1 METIHLNGNSLTIK
15 QVISV
20 ARNDAKVEID
30 TSKLNKSRDFITKK
44 VAENAIIYG
53 VTTGFGSNAD
63 KFVDKQDS
71 EKLQK
76 HLLRSHSCG
85 VGENFSREIVRA
97 IMLIR
102 LNTLLKGNSGIR
114 METCEQI
121 RLFLNEKIH
130 PVIPSQGSV
139 GASGDLCP
147 LSHFGLAIIG
157 EGYAEFE
164 GEIFPTDELLKS
176 RGISP
181 IVLSY
186 KEGLALNNGTTV
198 MTALGVLA
206 VYDFERLLKLSTLNS
221 SLMLEALCARR
232 EAFDEKIHLARKNDA
247 QIQVAEWI
255 RGFIEGSTFI
265 GIKSEDLKKYGLS
278 HDEKR
283 KFVEFEIKQNDLNS
297 DEKAEFEVLKEK
309 KIIDEIAAKKKIP
322 QDSYSIRC
330 IPQVFGASL
339 QSLRHAESV
348 IENEMNAAVDN
359 PLIFADEE
367 EVLSGGNFHG
377 QPIALVLD
385 YLKLAIHEIGNITER
400 QIAKL
405 VDRNTNHGLPSF
417 LIKNTDGT
425 NSGLMI
431 PQYAAASLVSE
442 NKVLVHPASA
452 DSIPTCE
459 NTEDHV
465 SMGPIAGRQALEI
478 LGNVK
483 KITAIAI
490 LAAHHSAELR
500 RHQFENRGIS
510 LQMAEATEKYFLKIK
525 EIIPDFNDKVF
536 LEKDRFLYND
546 IQTILK
552 NYEEFAALA
561 ENLIKKV
568 KN

>member
-15 QVISV
+15 EVISV

-30 TSKLNKSRDFITKK
+30 TSNLNKSRDFITQK
-44 VAENAIIYG
+44 VKENAVIYG

-63 KFVDKQDS
+63 RFVDNQYS
-71 EKLQK
+71 EKLQIN
-76 HLLRSHSCG
+76 LLRSHSCG
-85 VGENFSREIVRA
+85 VGENFSRETVRA

-114 METCEQI
+114 AQTCEQI

-147 LSHFGLAIIG
+147 LSHFGLAIMG
-157 EGYAEFE
+157 EGFIEFE
-164 GEIFPTDELLKS
+164 DEIYKTEDFLKS

-186 KEGLALNNGTTV
+186 KEGLAINNGTTV
-198 MTALGVLA
+198 MAALGVLA
-206 VYDFERLLKLSTLNS
+206 VYDFERLLKLTTLNS

-232 EAFDEKIHLARKNDA
+232 EAFDEKIHLARRNDA
-247 QIQVAEWI
+247 QIEVAKWI

-265 GIKSEDLKKYGLS
+265 GIKADDLKKHGLS
-278 HDEKR
+278 DDEKR
-283 KFVEFEIKQNDLNS
+283 KLVEFEINESQLSS
-297 DEKAEFEVLKEK
+297 DEATEFRILKQK
-309 KIIDEIAAKKKIP
+309 KTIDEIAAKKRIP

-339 QSLRHAESV
+339 QALRHAESV

-385 YLKLAIHEIGNITER
+385 YLKLAIAEIGNITER

-405 VDRNTNHGLPSF
+405 VDRHTNHGLPSF
-417 LIKNTDGT
+417 LIENADGT

-478 LGNVK
+478 LENVK
-483 KITAIAI
+483 KITAISI
-490 LAAHHSAELR
+490 IAAHHAAEMRRKQFAKGGITAKMSA
-500 RHQFENRGIS
+500 S
-510 LQMAEATEKYFLKIK
+510 TEKHLNKIK
-525 EIIPDFNDKVF
+525 EIVPDFNEKDF
-536 LEKDRFLYND
+536 LVIDRFLYND
-546 IQTILK
+546 IQTILN

-561 ENLIKKV
+561 EGLI
-568 KN
+568 

>member
-15 QVISV
+15 EVMRV
-20 ARNDAKVEID
+20 ARHDAKVEID

-44 VAENAIIYG
+44 VEENAVIYG

-63 KFVDKQDS
+63 RFVDRQYA
-71 EKLQK
+71 EKLQVN
-76 HLLRSHSCG
+76 LLRSHSCG
-85 VGENFSREIVRA
+85 IGENFSREIVRA
-97 IMLIR
+97 IMVIR

-114 METCEQI
+114 TETCEQI
-121 RLFLNEKIH
+121 KLYLNEKIH

-157 EGYAEFE
+157 EGYVEFE
-164 GEIFPTDELLKS
+164 GEIFPTEELLMT
-176 RGISP
+176 RNIAP

-186 KEGLALNNGTTV
+186 KEGLAITNGTTV
-198 MTALGVLA
+198 MAALGVLA
-206 VYDFERLLKLSTLNS
+206 VYDFERLLKLATLNS

-232 EAFDEKIHLARKNDA
+232 EAFDEKIHTARKNDA
-247 QIQVAEWI
+247 QIQIAQWI

-265 GIKSEDLKKYGLS
+265 GIKSEELSKFGLS
-278 HDEKR
+278 NDEKR
-283 KFVEFEIKQNDLNS
+283 KFVEFEINQNQLNA
-297 DEKAEFEVLKEK
+297 DEKAEFDELKEK
-309 KIIDEIAAKKKIP
+309 KTIDKIAAKKKIP
-322 QDSYSIRC
+322 QDAYSIRC

-339 QSLRHAESV
+339 QALRHAESV

-385 YLKLAIHEIGNITER
+385 YLKLAIAEIGNITER

-431 PQYAAASLVSE
+431 TQYAAASLVSE

-483 KITAIAI
+483 KIIAI
-490 LAAHHSAELR
+490 SLLAAHHATELR
-500 RHQFENRGIS
+500 RIQFANRGIPA
-510 LQMAEATEKYFLKIK
+510 QMSVATEKHLNKIK
-525 EIIPDFNDKVF
+525 EIIPEFNQKDF
-536 LEKDRFLYND
+536 LETDRFLYND

-561 ENLIKKV
+561 ENLII
-568 KN
+568 

>member
-15 QVISV
+15 EVMSV

-44 VAENAIIYG
+44 VGENAIIYG

-63 KFVDKQDS
+63 RFVDRQYS
-71 EKLQK
+71 EKLQVN
-76 HLLRSHSCG
+76 LLRSHSCG

-114 METCEQI
+114 AETCEQI
-121 RLFLNEKIH
+121 KLYLNEKIH

-157 EGYAEFE
+157 EGYVEFE
-164 GEIFPTDELLKS
+164 GEIFLTDELLKS
-176 RGISP
+176 RNILP

-186 KEGLALNNGTTV
+186 KEGLAITNGTTV
-198 MTALGVLA
+198 MAALGVLT

-232 EAFDEKIHLARKNDA
+232 EAFDEKIHIARRNDA
-247 QIQVAEWI
+247 QAKIAEWM

-265 GIKSEDLKKYGLS
+265 GIKSEDLKKHGLS
-278 HDEKR
+278 DDEKR
-283 KFVEFEIKQNDLNS
+283 KFVEFEINQNNLNP
-297 DEKAEFEVLKEK
+297 DEKAELEVLKEK
-309 KIIDEIAAKKKIP
+309 KVIDEIAAKKKIP
-322 QDSYSIRC
+322 QDAYSIRC

-339 QSLRHAESV
+339 QALRHAESV
-348 IENEMNAAVDN
+348 IVNEMNAAVDN

-377 QPIALVLD
+377 QPVALVLD
-385 YLKLAIHEIGNITER
+385 YLKLAIAEIGNITER

-490 LAAHHSAELR
+490 LAAHHAAELR
-500 RHQFENRGIS
+500 RTQFADRGIS
-510 LQMAEATEKYFLKIK
+510 AQMSAATEKHFNKIK
-525 EIIPDFNDKVF
+525 EIIPDFKEKSF
-536 LEKDRFLYND
+536 LETDRFLYND
-546 IQTILK
+546 IQTIMK
-552 NYEEFAALA
+552 NYDELAALA
-561 ENLIKKV
+561 EDLIV
-568 KN
+568 

>member
-15 QVISV
+15 EVISV

-44 VAENAIIYG
+44 VKENAVIYG

-63 KFVDKQDS
+63 RFVDNQYS
-71 EKLQK
+71 EKLQIN
-76 HLLRSHSCG
+76 LLRSHSCG
-85 VGENFSREIVRA
+85 IGENFSREIVRA

-102 LNTLLKGNSGIR
+102 LNTLLKGNSGIQR
-114 METCEQI
+114 QTAEQI
-121 RLFLNEKIH
+121 QLYLNENIH

-157 EGYAEFE
+157 EGYVEFE
-164 GEIFPTDELLKS
+164 GKIFPTDELLKS

-198 MTALGVLA
+198 MTALGVFA
-206 VYDFERLLKLSTLNS
+206 VFDFERLLKLSTLNS

-232 EAFDEKIHLARKNDA
+232 EAFDEKIHLARRNDA

-265 GIKSEDLKKYGLS
+265 GIKSEDLKKYGLND
-278 HDEKR
+278 DEKR
-283 KFVEFEIKQNDLNS
+283 KFVEFEINQSQLNT
-297 DEKAEFEVLKEK
+297 DEKAEFEVLKDK

-339 QSLRHAESV
+339 QALRHAESV

-510 LQMAEATEKYFLKIK
+510 LQMAEATEKYFLKIN
-525 EIIPDFNDKVF
+525 EIIPDFNDNVF

>member
-1 METIHLNGNSLTIK
+1 METIHLNGNSLTINA
-15 QVISV
+15 VMCV
-20 ARNDAKVEID
+20 ARHDAKVEID
-30 TSKLNKSRDFITKK
+30 ISNLNKSRDFITKK
-44 VAENAIIYG
+44 VEENAVIYG

-63 KFVDKQDS
+63 RFVDNQYS

-76 HLLRSHSCG
+76 NLLRSHSCG
-85 VGENFSREIVRA
+85 VGENFSPEIVRA

-114 METCEQI
+114 AETCEQI
-121 RLFLNEKIH
+121 KLYLNEKIH

-147 LSHFGLAIIG
+147 LSHFGLAIMG
-157 EGYAEFE
+157 EGYVEFE
-164 GEIFPTDELLKS
+164 GEIHSTSEFLKS

-186 KEGLALNNGTTV
+186 KEGLAINNGTTV
-198 MTALGVLA
+198 MTALGVSA

-232 EAFDEKIHLARKNDA
+232 EAFDSKIHIARKNDA
-247 QIQVAEWI
+247 QAQIAEWI
-255 RGFIEGSTFI
+255 RSFIEGSTFI

-278 HDEKR
+278 DDEKR
-283 KFVEFEIKQNDLNS
+283 KFVEFEINQDQLNA
-297 DEKAEFEVLKEK
+297 DEKAEFEILKEK

-339 QSLRHAESV
+339 QALRHAESI

-359 PLIFADEE
+359 PLIFANEE

-417 LIKNTDGT
+417 LIKNADGT
-425 NSGLMI
+425 QSGLMI

-478 LGNVK
+478 LENVK
-483 KITAIAI
+483 KITIIAV
-490 LAAHHSAELR
+490 LAAHHAAELR
-500 RHQFENRGIS
+500 RNQFEKREIS
-510 LQMAEATEKYFLKIK
+510 AQMADATEKYFEKIK
-525 EIIPDFNDKVF
+525 ETIPDFKQKDF
-536 LEKDRFLYND
+536 LENDRFLYND
-546 IQTILK
+546 IQTVLN
-552 NYEEFAALA
+552 NYEEFAAFA
-561 ENLIKKV
+561 ESLTV
-568 KN
+568 

>member
-15 QVISV
+15 EVMRV
-20 ARNDAKVEID
+20 ARHDAKVEID

-44 VAENAIIYG
+44 VEENAVIYG

-63 KFVDKQDS
+63 RFVDRQYA
-71 EKLQK
+71 EKLQVN
-76 HLLRSHSCG
+76 LLRSHSCG
-85 VGENFSREIVRA
+85 IGENFSREIVRA
-97 IMLIR
+97 IMVIR

-114 METCEQI
+114 TETCEQI
-121 RLFLNEKIH
+121 KLYLNEKIH

-157 EGYAEFE
+157 EGYVEFE
-164 GEIFPTDELLKS
+164 GEIFPTEELLMT
-176 RGISP
+176 RNIAP

-186 KEGLALNNGTTV
+186 KEGLAITNGTTV
-198 MTALGVLA
+198 MAALGVLA
-206 VYDFERLLKLSTLNS
+206 VYDFERLLKLATLNS

-232 EAFDEKIHLARKNDA
+232 EAFDEKIHTARKNDA
-247 QIQVAEWI
+247 QIQIAQWI

-265 GIKSEDLKKYGLS
+265 GIKSEELSKFGLS
-278 HDEKR
+278 NDEKR
-283 KFVEFEIKQNDLNS
+283 KFVEFEINQNQLNA
-297 DEKAEFEVLKEK
+297 DEKAEFDELKEK
-309 KIIDEIAAKKKIP
+309 KTIDKIAAKKKIP
-322 QDSYSIRC
+322 QDAYSIRC

-339 QSLRHAESV
+339 QALRHAESV

-385 YLKLAIHEIGNITER
+385 YLKLAIAEIGNITER

-431 PQYAAASLVSE
+431 TQYAAASLVSE

-490 LAAHHSAELR
+490 LAAHHAAELR
-500 RHQFENRGIS
+500 RNQFDNRGIS
-510 LQMAEATEKYFLKIK
+510 AQMSEATEKHFNKIK
-525 EIIPDFNDKVF
+525 EIIPDFNEKTF
-536 LEKDRFLYND
+536 LETDRFLYND

-552 NYEEFAALA
+552 NYEEFAAFA
-561 ENLIKKV
+561 EKLI
-568 KN
+568 